1 MSTSSMTLIILI
13 KRGALGKVVCLGQ
26 NQNTQGHRPDEHL
39 KSERRGEEG
48 CRGEAR

>member
-26 NQNTQGHRPDEHL
+26 NQNTQGHRADEHL